1 MLLTE
6 AFLIKLWA
14 KKTTILQ
21 KTEYSLTTNQMY
33 KIYAALMCRRNFCIP
48 SKFVLIMKLTFV
60 LLTAVFL
67 QVGASTKAQQISIN
81 KKNTSLKEIF
91 QLIEKQSK
99 FTVVYDS
106 KAIKIAKP
114 ISLRVKD
121 TAVETVLQ
129 QCLEGQNLD
138 YIISMN
144 TIVIRRKSTATLEN
158 KISKVTG
165 KVIDA
170 KGSAIPGVNIRVKGT
185 NKGTTTDAEG
195 KYSIEVAEPTNVLIY
210 TSIGYTVK
218 EITVGNLR
226 TIDVTL
232 TEEVKSLDE
241 QVIIGYGSVN
251 KRDLTGSVSSIK
263 SDEISKSKVTSFQ
276 EAIQGKMAGVQI
288 SSNSGEPGS
297 GMNISIRGANTIYGS
312 TSPLFVIDGVPYDA
326 NANEV
331 GTSSI
336 GTKTAS
342 NPLASLNPND
352 IESIDVLKDA
362 SSTAIYG
369 SRGANGV
376 VIITTK
382 SGKLGAPKIDYD
394 GFTSFS
400 TANKKLRVLT
410 PDEYLDYRRIVMP
423 NSILFYTDSNKDG
436 LYNELD
442 EPVDLNTLEKH
453 NWQDETLKTG
463 VSQNHNV
470 SFSAKKDNT
479 SYAGGVGYLDQG
491 AIVRNNDY
499 KRYSARL
506 RVDQDFSEKLKIG
519 FNLSLSQTGL
529 TGASQSGGGDGLFN
543 GIVQNLVIS
552 KPIEFYDPIWD
563 RAGAYISPLTMIDDA
578 YKSASTLQ
586 NNLSA
591 YLNYKLIPGL
601 SLNISGGGILTNS
614 KTKEFYGKKTSW
626 GVGDNGLGIIQDQK
640 ASSLFNTNQL
650 TYEKWINKNNYI
662 NAMLATE
669 INQYTYEYF
678 SVQKSNFADESTGI
692 DDISKGTTAKGSSS
706 YKDVNRRISY
716 FGRLNYTLFAKH
728 LFTGTFRADGSDKFG
743 KGKRFGYFPSFA
755 YGWLI
760 SEEPF
765 LKSVKEISNLKLRLS
780 YGETG
785 NERIESY
792 RYLAR
797 LENAFY
803 NGELGQAPS
812 SSANPD
818 LRWENTI
825 QYNAGIDL
833 GLFNQRVSLTLD
845 VYSKQTKN
853 MLLPVYVPGRT
864 GYNQQWQNIGR
875 VDNKGIEFQIT
886 TKNVQ
891 SKNFDWETAFNI
903 SSNQNE
909 VKNIGN
915 IGYIPV
921 TMGGGWITNVGRVT
935 VGQPIGT
942 AYGYVFDGV
951 YQINEFTWQN
961 NNDPTIPHDKR
972 VYNLKPGGVQVSGV
986 NLRPGSSKFKDLNG
1000 DGMVDL
1006 DNDRTTISRS
1016 TPKFFGG
1023 LNNTFRYKNFDVNI
1037 FLEGA
1042 YGNQIFNESKFRLEG
1057 GVFSTWMNINKEF
1070 LDNRWTPDNPT
1081 NKHGDFSDWNRT
1093 ATLTSSYYVE
1103 DASYLRLKNVSI
1115 GYRFNDDLIK
1125 SIGLGSARIYVTGTN
1140 LYTWTK
1146 YTGYDPEIASENAL
1160 LSGFDRISYPRARVY
1175 TIGLN
1180 VGF

>member
-1 MLLTE
+1 
-6 AFLIKLWA
+6 
-14 KKTTILQ
+14 
-21 KTEYSLTTNQMY
+21 MY
-33 KIYAALMCRRNFCIP
+33 KIYAALKCRRNFSIP
-48 SKFVLIMKLTFV
+48 SKFILTMKLTFV

-67 QVGASTKAQQISIN
+67 QVGASTRAQNISIN
-81 KKNTSLKEIF
+81 KQSTSLKEVF
-91 QLIEKQSK
+91 QLIEKQTS

-106 KAIKIAKP
+106 KIIKATKP
-114 ISLRVKD
+114 FSLTVKD
-121 TAVETVLQ
+121 VSIETLLNR
-129 QCLEGQNLD
+129 CLRDLDLD
-138 YIISMN
+138 YVISIN
-144 TIVIRRKSTATLEN
+144 TIVVRKKTNAPDLVMITR
-158 KISKVTG
+158 VTG
-165 KVIDA
+165 KVVDL
-170 KGSAIPGVNIRVKGT
+170 KGMPIPGVSIRIKGS
-185 NKGTTTDAEG
+185 NKGTSTDMDG
-195 KYSIEVAEPTNVLIY
+195 KYTIDVPGPTSILVF
-210 TSIGYTVK
+210 TSIGYNV
-218 EITVGNLR
+218 EELLVGNEKV
-226 TIDVTL
+226 IDVTL
-232 TEEVKSLDE
+232 MEEIKSLNDI
-241 QVIIGYGSVN
+241 VVIGYGTVN
-251 KRDLTGSVSSIK
+251 KKDLTGSVSSIK
-263 SDEISKSKVTSFQ
+263 ADELSKSKVTSFQ
-276 EAIQGKMAGVQI
+276 EAIQGKLAGVQI
-288 SSNSGEPGS
+288 SSSSGEPGAA
-297 GMNISIRGANTIYGS
+297 MNISIRGANTIYGS

-331 GTSSI
+331 GTASI
-336 GTKTAS
+336 GNKTSA

-352 IESIDVLKDA
+352 IESVDVLKDA

-382 SGKLGAPKIDYD
+382 TGKLGAPKIDYD
-394 GFTSFS
+394 GYMSFS
-400 TANKKLRVLT
+400 NATKKLGVLS
-410 PDEYLDYRRIVMP
+410 PDEYLDYRRIVSP
-423 NSILFYTDSNKDG
+423 NTILFYNDTNKDG

-442 EPVDLNTLEKH
+442 EPVDLSKLEKH
-453 NWQDETLKTG
+453 DWQDETLQTG

-470 SFSAKKDNT
+470 SFSVKKDNT
-479 SYAGGVGYLDQG
+479 SYAGGIGYLDQG
-491 AIVRNNDY
+491 AIVRNNDF

-506 RVDQDFSEKLKIG
+506 RVDQDFNTKLKIG
-519 FNLSLSQTGL
+519 LNISLSQTGQD
-529 TGASQSGGGDGLFN
+529 GASQSGGGDGLFN

-552 KPIEFYDPIWD
+552 KPIEFYDPLWD

-578 YKSASTLQ
+578 YKSAATVQ
-586 NNLSA
+586 NNISG
-591 YLNYKLIPGL
+591 YLNYKFIPGL
-601 SLNISGGGILTNS
+601 TLNISGGGILTSS

-650 TYEKWINKNNYI
+650 TYEKWFNKNHYL
-662 NAMLATE
+662 NAMIATE

-692 DDISKGTTAKGSSS
+692 DDIAKGTIAKGSAS
-706 YKDVNRRISY
+706 YKDVNRRLSY
-716 FGRLNYTLFAKH
+716 FGRLNYTLLTKH

-765 LKSVKEISNLKLRLS
+765 LKNSKQISNLKLRLS

-803 NGELGQAPS
+803 NGELGQAPA
-812 SSANPD
+812 SSANPN
-818 LRWENTI
+818 LKWETTI

-833 GLFNQRVSLTLD
+833 GLFNNRIELTLD

-864 GYNQQWQNIGR
+864 GYNQQWQNVGR
-875 VDNKGIEFQIT
+875 VDNKGIEFQIN
-886 TKNVQ
+886 TKNIK
-891 SKNFDWETAFNI
+891 SKDFNWETSFNI
-903 SSNQNE
+903 SSNRNE
-909 VKNIGN
+909 VMDIGN
-915 IGYIPV
+915 VGYIPV

-951 YQINEFTWQN
+951 YQISDFTWDN
-961 NNDPTIPHDKR
+961 NSDPTIPHDKR
-972 VYNLKPGGVQVSGV
+972 FYVPKPGVVQVTGV
-986 NLRPGSSKFKDLNG
+986 NVRPGSSKFKDLNG
-1000 DGMVDL
+1000 DGIVDL

-1023 LNNTFRYKNFDVNI
+1023 LNNTIRYKNFDLNI

-1042 YGNQIFNESKFRLEG
+1042 YGNQIFNESKYRLEG
-1057 GVFSTWMNINKEF
+1057 GVSSTWMNINKDF
-1070 LDNRWTPDNPT
+1070 FYNRWTTDNPT
-1081 NKHGDFSDWNRT
+1081 NTYGDFGDANKTS
-1093 ATLTSSYYVE
+1093 TLTSSYFVE

-1115 GYRFNDDLIK
+1115 GYRFSDDLMK
-1125 SIGLGSARIYVTGTN
+1125 KIGIGSARIYVNGSN
-1140 LYTWTK
+1140 LHTWTK
-1146 YTGYDPEIASENAL
+1146 YTGYDPEIQSENAL
-1160 LSGFDRISYPRARVY
+1160 LAGFDRISYPRARVY

>member
-1 MLLTE
+1 
-6 AFLIKLWA
+6 
-14 KKTTILQ
+14 
-21 KTEYSLTTNQMY
+21 MY
-33 KIYAALMCRRNFCIP
+33 KIYAALKCRGNFSIP
-48 SKFVLIMKLTFV
+48 SKFILTMKLTFV

-67 QVGASTKAQQISIN
+67 QVGASTRAQNISIN
-81 KKNTSLKEIF
+81 KQSTSLKEVF
-91 QLIEKQSK
+91 QLIEKQTS

-106 KAIKIAKP
+106 KIIKATKSF
-114 ISLRVKD
+114 SLTVKD
-121 TAVETVLQ
+121 VSIETLLNR
-129 QCLEGQNLD
+129 CLRDLDLD
-138 YIISMN
+138 YVISMN
-144 TIVIRRKSTATLEN
+144 TIVVRKKPNAPNLVMITR
-158 KISKVTG
+158 VTG
-165 KVIDA
+165 KVVDS
-170 KGSAIPGVNIRVKGT
+170 KGTPIPGVSIRIKGS
-185 NKGTTTDAEG
+185 NKGTSTDMDG
-195 KYSIEVAEPTNVLIY
+195 KYTIDVPEPTSILVF
-210 TSIGYTVK
+210 TSIGYNVK
-218 EITVGNLR
+218 ELLIGNEKV
-226 TIDVTL
+226 IDVTL
-232 TEEVKSLDE
+232 MEEVKSLDDI
-241 QVIIGYGSVN
+241 VVIGYGTVN
-251 KRDLTGSVSSIK
+251 KKDLTGSVSSIK
-263 SDEISKSKVTSFQ
+263 ADEISKSKVTSFQ

-288 SSNSGEPGS
+288 SSSSGEPGAA
-297 GMNISIRGANTIYGS
+297 MNISIRGANTIYGS

-331 GTSSI
+331 GTASI
-336 GTKTAS
+336 GNKTSA

-352 IESIDVLKDA
+352 IESVDVLKDA

-382 SGKLGAPKIDYD
+382 TGKLGAPKIDYD
-394 GFTSFS
+394 GYMSFS
-400 TANKKLRVLT
+400 NATKKLGVLS
-410 PDEYLDYRRIVMP
+410 PDEYLDYRRIVSP
-423 NSILFYTDSNKDG
+423 NTILFYNDTNKDG

-442 EPVDLNTLEKH
+442 EPVDLSKLEKH
-453 NWQDETLKTG
+453 DWQDETLQTG
-463 VSQNHNV
+463 VSQNHNI
-470 SFSAKKDNT
+470 SFSVKKDNT
-479 SYAGGVGYLDQG
+479 SYAGGIGYLDQG
-491 AIVRNNDY
+491 AIVRNNDF

-506 RVDQDFSEKLKIG
+506 KVDQDFNTKLKIG
-519 FNLSLSQTGL
+519 LNISLSQTGQD
-529 TGASQSGGGDGLFN
+529 GASQSGGGDGLFN

-552 KPIEFYDPIWD
+552 KPIEFYDPLWD

-578 YKSASTLQ
+578 YKSAATVQ
-586 NNLSA
+586 NNISG
-591 YLNYKLIPGL
+591 YLNYKFIPGL
-601 SLNISGGGILTNS
+601 TLNISGGGILTSS

-650 TYEKWINKNNYI
+650 TYEKWFNKNHYL
-662 NAMLATE
+662 NAMIATE

-692 DDISKGTTAKGSSS
+692 DDIAKGTIAKGSAS
-706 YKDVNRRISY
+706 YKDVNRRLSY
-716 FGRLNYTLFAKH
+716 FGRLNYTLLTKH

-755 YGWLI
+755 YGWLV

-765 LKSVKEISNLKLRLS
+765 LKNSKQISNLKLRLS

-803 NGELGQAPS
+803 NGELGQAPA
-812 SSANPD
+812 SSANPN
-818 LRWENTI
+818 LKWETTI

-833 GLFNQRVSLTLD
+833 GLFNNRIELTLD

-875 VDNKGIEFQIT
+875 VDNKGIEFQIN
-886 TKNVQ
+886 TKNIK
-891 SKNFDWETAFNI
+891 SKDFNWETSFNI
-903 SSNQNE
+903 SSNRNE
-909 VKNIGN
+909 VKDIGN

-951 YQINEFTWQN
+951 YQISDFTWDN
-961 NNDPTIPHDKR
+961 NSDPTIPHDKR
-972 VYNLKPGGVQVSGV
+972 FYVPKPGVVQVTGV
-986 NLRPGSSKFKDLNG
+986 NVRPGSSKFKDLNG
-1000 DGMVDL
+1000 DGIVDL

-1023 LNNTFRYKNFDVNI
+1023 LNNTIRYKNFDLNI

-1042 YGNQIFNESKFRLEG
+1042 YGNQIFNESKYRLEG
-1057 GVFSTWMNINKEF
+1057 GVSSTWMNINKDF
-1070 LDNRWTPDNPT
+1070 FYNRWTTENPSNT
-1081 NKHGDFSDWNRT
+1081 YGDFGDLNKT
-1093 ATLTSSYYVE
+1093 ATLSSSYFVE

-1115 GYRFNDDLIK
+1115 GYRFSDDLMK
-1125 SIGLGSARIYVTGTN
+1125 KIGVGSARIYVNGSN
-1140 LYTWTK
+1140 LHTWTK
-1146 YTGYDPEIASENAL
+1146 YTGYDPEIQSENAL
-1160 LSGFDRISYPRARVY
+1160 LAGFDRISYPRARVY